1 MKKYLTAYVST
12 LLVFLVCDGIW
23 LGLLMGP
30 QYRSW
35 LGPLMLEKPVVGPA
49 IAFYLL
55 YALGIVVFGVLPGLN
70 RERLGRAAAASAFLG
85 LMAYAT
91 YDLSNWATLQ
101 GWPAQMAIVD
111 LLWGVVVSG
120 VAGAG
125 GYLVT
130 SRLQMRGYV

>member
-30 QYRSW
+30 QYRAW

-55 YALGIVVFGVLPGLN
+55 YAAGIVVFGVMPGLN
-70 RERLGRAAAASAFLG
+70 RERVGRATAGSAFLG

-101 GWPAQMAIVD
+101 GWPGQMAMVD

-120 VAGAG
+120 LAGTG

-130 SRLQMRGYV
+130 RWAQNRGY